1 MSKYYIH
8 LAKTY
13 LSSGRHKFLSFGN
26 VISVVSIFLGVVA
39 LIIVMS
45 VMNGLEEDVTTRII
59 GLHSEIKIFGK
70 DYAPMENWQSL
81 EEEIND
87 KNIIAKSP
95 VVQAELMLLHD
106 KKVSGT
112 ICQGIDLSKHDKI
125 TFLLSRIYIGAP
137 TKEELKD
144 GIILGSDLAFT
155 LGVNWGDEVTL
166 NSPIADQP
174 TPFGMMPRSKTF
186 KVVGLFY
193 TGLPEYD
200 MKYSYTDLH
209 MLQKFQNIGDRITYL
224 GIKTTSPNSS
234 LGVARRLRNHIGNS
248 YTILDWREFEK
259 HLFSAIK
266 FEKKV
271 MFLAL
276 ILIFLIAAFNMIG
289 NYLKLISQKKQD
301 IGILKSFGA
310 TRKDVTK
317 IFLYNGIFI
326 YLIGTI
332 SGFIVALGILIAQ
345 IKWQF
350 IHIPIAGM
358 PFQALPV
365 KIEIFDLIL
374 VALVSLII
382 TLVTTI
388 IPARRTMNIDAIKV
402 IREAEE

>member
-1 MSKYYIH
+1 MSKFYIH

-26 VISVVSIFLGVVA
+26 VISVVGIFLGVVA

-59 GLHSEIKIFGK
+59 GLHSEIKVFRQ
-70 DYAPMENWQSL
+70 DYNPIANWQSL
-81 EEEIND
+81 VEEIND
-87 KNIIAKSP
+87 RYIVAKSP
-95 VVQAELMLLHD
+95 VVQAELMLLHE

-112 ICQGIDLSKHDKI
+112 ICQGIDLLKHDKI
-125 TFLLSRIYIGAP
+125 TFLLSKIYIGAP

-144 GIILGSDLAFT
+144 GIILGSDLALT

-166 NSPIADQP
+166 SSPIADQP
-174 TPFGMMPRSKTF
+174 TPFGLMPRSKTF

-200 MKYSYTDLH
+200 MKYSYTDIH
-209 MLQKFQNIGDRITYL
+209 SLQNFLNLGDRITYL
-224 GIKTTSPNSS
+224 GIRTTSPNIS
-234 LGVARRLRNHIGNS
+234 LGVAKRLRKELGNS
-248 YTILDWREFEK
+248 YAVLDWREFEK
-259 HLFSAIK
+259 HLFTAIK

-271 MFLAL
+271 MFLVL

-310 TRKDVTK
+310 TRKDVMK

-332 SGFIVALGILIAQ
+332 FGFIVALGLLFAQ

-365 KIEIFDLIL
+365 KIELLDLIL
-374 VALVSLII
+374 VALISFII
-382 TLVTTI
+382 TLVTTL

>member
-26 VISVVSIFLGVVA
+26 MISVVGIFLGVVA
-39 LIIVMS
+39 LILVMS
-45 VMNGLEEDVTTRII
+45 VMNGLEEDVTSRII

-70 DYAPMENWQSL
+70 DYAPIENWESL
-81 EEEIND
+81 ETKIND
-87 KNIIAKSP
+87 KQITAISP
-95 VVQAELMLLHD
+95 VVQAELMLLYE
-106 KKVSGT
+106 KKVAGT
-112 ICQGIDLSKHDKI
+112 ICQGIELSKHDKI

-137 TKEELKD
+137 TNEELKD
-144 GIILGSDLAFT
+144 GIILGSDLALA

-166 NSPIADQP
+166 SSPIADQP
-174 TPFGMMPRSKTF
+174 TPFGLMPRSKTF

-209 MLQKFQNIGDRITYL
+209 TLQKFQNMGNQITYF
-224 GIKTTSPNSS
+224 GIKTVSPHSS
-234 LGVARRLRNHIGNS
+234 LGVAKRLRQKLADS

-259 HLFSAIK
+259 HLFTAIK

-271 MFLAL
+271 MFLVL

-289 NYLKLISQKKQD
+289 NYLKLISQKRQD

-310 TRKDVTK
+310 TRKDVMK
-317 IFLYNGIFI
+317 IFLYNGVFI
-326 YLIGTI
+326 YLIGTVA
-332 SGFIVALGILIAQ
+332 GFIVALGLLFAQ
-345 IKWQF
+345 LKWKF
-350 IHIPIAGM
+350 IHIPISGM

-365 KIEIFDLIL
+365 KIEIIDLIL
-374 VALVSLII
+374 VALVSLVI
-382 TLVTTI
+382 TLVTTLV
-388 IPARRTMNIDAIKV
+388 PARRTMNIDAIKV